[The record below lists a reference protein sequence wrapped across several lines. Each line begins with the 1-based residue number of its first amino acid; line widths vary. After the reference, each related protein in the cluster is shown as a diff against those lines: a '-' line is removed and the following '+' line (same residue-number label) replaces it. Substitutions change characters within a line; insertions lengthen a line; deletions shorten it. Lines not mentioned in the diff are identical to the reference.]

1 MKRGKLIL
9 LSFIVGIFLLNF
21 ASAYYSYSL
30 SDILNQIDASTVFL
44 GAIFIIAFALINQGL
59 SKTFKDNKAAGGII
73 AFAASFM
80 ITYGINR
87 SGFDFEN
94 IFYNFGY
101 SLGLSEDLIYTIVMV
116 LLIAGVIYLIWKLA
130 KESLVIIGGL
140 LIATSF
146 FTYEREN
153 LIILGIILIIIRVF
167 IKKGTWERKSSDSK
181 ISEDMR
187 RLWGS
192 R

>member
-1 MKRGKLIL
+1 MKRGKIL
-9 LSFIVGIFLLNF
+9 LTLFIGLFLLNF
-21 ASAYYSYSL
+21 TSAYYSYSL

-44 GAIFIIAFALINQGL
+44 GAVFIIAFALINQGL

-101 SLGLSEDLIYTIVMV
+101 SLGLSEDLLYTIIVIIIIAGLAYLFFFWKHKKQAPYLVGV
-116 LLIAGVIYLIWKLA
+116 LLII
-130 KESLVIIGGL
+130 
-140 LIATSF
+140 TSF
-146 FTYEREN
+146 FAYEN
-153 LIILGIILIIIRVF
+153 AILIILGIIVIIVGWFMNRD
-167 IKKGTWERKSSDSK
+167 KSGQNQSNMGHAYYYPTGTRS
-181 ISEDMR
+181 
-187 RLWGS
+187 
-192 R
+192 